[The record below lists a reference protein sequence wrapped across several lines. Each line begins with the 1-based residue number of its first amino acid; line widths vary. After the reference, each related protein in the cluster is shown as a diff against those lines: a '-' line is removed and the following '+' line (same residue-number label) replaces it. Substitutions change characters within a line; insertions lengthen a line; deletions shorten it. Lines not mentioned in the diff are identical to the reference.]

1 MYLEI
6 SVVVLSVVFLLMVAL
21 FIPFLIQ
28 IWHTAKSI
36 TITLHML
43 NQSLPGILKNL
54 EEITTSIN
62 KATYTVNN
70 QIESLAHVV
79 GRIRGTVEIFLD
91 LEQELRAGLISPF
104 FRTMRTVSAV
114 LKGTRA
120 FLEVFRSSR

>member
-6 SVVVLSVVFLLMVAL
+6 SVVVLSVVFLLLAAL
-21 FIPFLIQ
+21 SIPFLIQ
-28 IWHTAKSI
+28 IWRTAKSI

-62 KATYTVNN
+62 RASYTVNN
-70 QIESLAHVV
+70 QIEGLTHVV
-79 GRIRGTVEIFLD
+79 GRIQGTVEIFLD
-91 LEQELRAGLISPF
+91 LEQELRVGLISPF

-114 LKGTRA
+114 LKGTRV
-120 FLEVFRSSR
+120 FLDVFRSSR

>member
-6 SVVVLSVVFLLMVAL
+6 SVVVLSVVFLLIVAL
-21 FIPFLIQ
+21 SIPFLIQ
-28 IWHTAKSI
+28 IWRTAKSI

-54 EEITTSIN
+54 EEISTNIN

-70 QIESLAHVV
+70 QIEGLTHVV
-79 GRIRGTVEIFLD
+79 GRIQGTVEIFLD

-104 FRTMRTVSAV
+104 FRTLKTVSAV
-114 LKGTRA
+114 LKGTRV
-120 FLEVFRSSR
+120 FLDVFRSSR

>member
-6 SVVVLSVVFLLMVAL
+6 SVVVLSVVFLLIAAL
-21 FIPFLIQ
+21 SIPFLIQ
-28 IWHTAKSI
+28 IWRTAKSI

-54 EEITTSIN
+54 EEITANIN
-62 KATYTVNN
+62 RATYTVHN
-70 QIESLAHVV
+70 QIEGLSHVV
-79 GRIRGTVEIFLD
+79 GRIQGTVEIFLD

-114 LKGTRA
+114 LKGTRV

>member
-6 SVVVLSVVFLLMVAL
+6 SLVVMSFVFLLIAAL
-21 FIPFLIQ
+21 SIPFLIQ
-28 IWHTAKSI
+28 IWRTAKSI

-62 KATYTVNN
+62 RASYTVNN
-70 QIESLAHVV
+70 QIEGLTHVV

-91 LEQELRAGLISPF
+91 LEQELRAGLFSPF
-104 FRTMRTVSAV
+104 FRTMKTVSAV
-114 LKGTRA
+114 LKGTRV
-120 FLEVFRSSR
+120 FLDVFRSSR